1 MINLKGTKSSD
12 ITPSYKPQLSRISYT
27 LQPLREDLNYFCR
40 FIDGVGIFNKNEVI
54 LLGDK
59 ITCLVEHGSTDLKVD
74 LLTNQE
80 GYSIKE
86 VKPNNFIYSIVEILK
101 FKTLL
106 LNQRL
111 SEQKQSND
119 ENGKFATLTLL
130 LEDESNLELQFDY
143 DIICTHNGSNI
154 TQEEMYSLLQN
165 AIKIARLHTKTVSPK
180 GTREMILTNH
190 FAEILKE
197 FFYFINRTLILDY
210 DITSSNMK
218 RCILFDKQVLEIQMN
233 HRGGITLT
241 SYSVNKFSY
250 GFPDSI
256 LCTSDSLRDINE
268 KITDYAENTG
278 ISLDRKRR

>member
-1 MINLKGTKSSD
+1 MLFRS
-12 ITPSYKPQLSRISYT
+12 
-27 LQPLREDLNYFCR
+27 
-40 FIDGVGIFNKNEVI
+40 
-54 LLGDK
+54 
-59 ITCLVEHGSTDLKVD
+59 
-74 LLTNQE
+74 
-80 GYSIKE
+80 
-86 VKPNNFIYSIVEILK
+86 
-101 FKTLL
+101 
-106 LNQRL
+106 
-111 SEQKQSND
+111 
-119 ENGKFATLTLL
+119 GKFATLTLL

-256 LCTSDSLRDINE
+256 L
-268 KITDYAENTG
+268 
-278 ISLDRKRR
+278 